1 MTFTKQEKEERIVEI
16 LEQVKKSQVVFVT
29 NYQGMTTKQTDSLRG
44 KLKKADCGY
53 RVVKNTLAARALKDA
68 GLPVPDKMF
77 DGPVGLGF
85 AYSDIAASAKAFG
98 EFAREADK
106 FQMKGAIL
114 GQQVIEGKAAIERL
128 ASMPTLPQA
137 RAQLIGLISAPAS
150 RLAGVIASG
159 VRQVVNVVK
168 AYADK
173 ENAPATA

>member
-1 MTFTKQEKEERIVEI
+1 MTITKQEKEERIAEI
-16 LEQVKKSQVVFVT
+16 LELVKKSQVIFVT

-53 RVVKNTLAARALKDA
+53 RVVKNTLAARALKEA
-68 GLPVPDKMF
+68 GLPVPDAMF
-77 DGPVGLGF
+77 DGPVALGF
-85 AYSDIAASAKAFG
+85 GYSDISASAKAFG

-114 GQQVIEGKAAIERL
+114 GHQIIEGKGAIEKL
-128 ASMPTLPQA
+128 SSMPTLPQT

-150 RLAGVIASG
+150 RLAGVIASS

-168 AYADK
+168 AYSDK
-173 ENAPATA
+173 DNAPAAA